1 MTVYTLVA
9 RSFTPEQHAS
19 FNLDR
24 HVSQQV
30 YSRLKTLLDEAGTA
44 AGAQQLE
51 QQGFVRVMQAAA
63 QMLQAC
69 AAMQQQGGACEK
81 RGRHQLQ

>member
-44 AGAQQLE
+44 GAQQLE
-51 QQGFVRVMQAAA
+51 QQGLVRVMQAAA